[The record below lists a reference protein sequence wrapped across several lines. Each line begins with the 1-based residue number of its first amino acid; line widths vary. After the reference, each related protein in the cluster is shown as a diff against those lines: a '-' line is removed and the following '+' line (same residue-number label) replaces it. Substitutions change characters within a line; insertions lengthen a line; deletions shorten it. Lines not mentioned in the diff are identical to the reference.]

1 MLALLTEDL
10 PKEMQEKPRI
20 HRNVIYICMAPTS
33 YALPGT
39 LETRKAV
46 FEPGEHFK
54 MWQISGINLKIL
66 ALPCHNK
73 Q

>member
-54 MWQISGINLKIL
+54 M
-66 ALPCHNK
+66 
-73 Q
+73 